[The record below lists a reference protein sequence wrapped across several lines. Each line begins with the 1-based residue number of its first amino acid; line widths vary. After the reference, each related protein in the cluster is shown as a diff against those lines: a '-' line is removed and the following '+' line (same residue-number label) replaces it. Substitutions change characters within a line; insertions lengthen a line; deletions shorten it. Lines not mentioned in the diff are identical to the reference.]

1 MFSKLFGKKL
11 TTRETEHS
19 PNEASALHTGE
30 QLVEKPIRSIAKAI
44 SWRVTGTIDT
54 IIVSYILTGSPKAAL
69 SIGFAELF
77 TKMAL
82 YYLHERAWTK
92 IKFGKD
98 VVKPPEY
105 EI

>member
-1 MFSKLFGKKL
+1 MFSKLFRKKA
-11 TTRETEHS
+11 TTRETDPP
-19 PNEASALHTGE
+19 PNEVTALNTGE
-30 QLVEKPIRSIAKAI
+30 KLVEKPIRSIAKAI

-54 IIVSYILTGSPKAAL
+54 VIVSYVLTGSPKAAL

-82 YYLHERAWTK
+82 YYLHERAWMR